1 MAHLPHFD
9 PADVATKSD
18 AVDVRGVRNQ
28 TLMVGM
34 SGVAVAVTGLMFRIG

>member
-18 AVDVRGVRNQ
+18 AADVRGLHYQ
-28 TLMVGM
+28 TLVVGM
-34 SGVAVAVTGLMFRIG
+34 FGVGVAVTGLMFRIG